1 LRAIFQPRYKRR
13 HYFSPEGCIPSSQK
27 LRALFQP
34 RGNVIGKLHIEALS
48 QPTQALF
55 QPEFAQAL
63 FQPELAHP
71 EIPQAIFQPIGHY
84 FSLTSGQYFSPEK
97 NMFTKD
103 NNLIESPECFITQQQ
118 KTISETKMLYNA
130 ATENHFRKQNVLQR
144 SNKKQFQKTTFW
156 ENAKPKTI
164 P

>member
-1 LRAIFQPRYKRR
+1 
-13 HYFSPEGCIPSSQK
+13 
-27 LRALFQP
+27 
-34 RGNVIGKLHIEALS
+34 
-48 QPTQALF
+48 
-55 QPEFAQAL
+55 
-63 FQPELAHP
+63 
-71 EIPQAIFQPIGHY
+71 
-84 FSLTSGQYFSPEK
+84 
-97 NMFTKD
+97 MFTKD

-156 ENAKPKTI
+156 ENAKPNTI